1 MAATGTS
8 TLRICGD
15 GHANA
20 IAVNRDFNHLAIA
33 GRSRTYR
40 NPMFISLSVW
50 ASLGHGLRKVADD
63 TLHTPYMITLQTLYS
78 AQSLFSRTRGIH

>member
-33 GRSRTYR
+33 GRSRKDAKNIY
-40 NPMFISLSVW
+40 SVSIFEDGVG
-50 ASLGHGLRKVADD
+50 AHESQMLTH
-63 TLHTPYMITLQTLYS
+63 TLHTCTFS
-78 AQSLFSRTRGIH
+78 SESLFNRTRGIH

>member
-33 GRSRTYR
+33 GRSRKDAKKH
-40 NPMFISLSVW
+40 L
-50 ASLGHGLRKVADD
+50 LRSH
-63 TLHTPYMITLQTLYS
+63 L
-78 AQSLFSRTRGIH
+78 